1 MKIDS
6 REESISNERA
16 NLQLVIDFQLHKELL
31 IKDVCYRLP
40 IKAGEIVVLRIISS
54 AATKNQNEL
63 LATVERRYLVYS
75 LFQRHYNQLPSLF
88 FLGFRVAE
96 LHFMPILLFHVIQ
109 YYLKPSKIILKTQ
122 IGYNYPT

>member
-6 REESISNERA
+6 REESISNQRA

-40 IKAGEIVVLRIISS
+40 IKSEEMIVLRIIPS
-54 AATKNQNEL
+54 AATTNQNEL

-75 LFQRHYNQLPSLF
+75 LFQRLIISRPPFSLF
-88 FLGFRVAE
+88 RV
-96 LHFMPILLFHVIQ
+96 
-109 YYLKPSKIILKTQ
+109 SSR
-122 IGYNYPT
+122 